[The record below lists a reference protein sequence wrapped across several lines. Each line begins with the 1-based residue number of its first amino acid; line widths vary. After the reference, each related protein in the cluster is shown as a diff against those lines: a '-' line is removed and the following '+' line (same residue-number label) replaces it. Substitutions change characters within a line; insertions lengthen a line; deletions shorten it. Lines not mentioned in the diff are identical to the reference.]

1 MFNRKQ
7 SFLGNDG
14 ESLFFWG
21 ARQTGKST
29 LLKTLFNNSL
39 YIDLLKTDLY
49 YRFQKQPSLL
59 REIVQASKNKLVII
73 DEIQK
78 IPMLLDEVHWLIEN
92 LNIQFILSGS
102 SSRKILRS
110 GINLLGGRALRYE
123 LYPLVSDEIPEF
135 NLQKALNNGLLPRHY
150 LSENPKK
157 RIEAY
162 VVNYLQDEIAMEA
175 KIRNIGAFSKFLEA
189 AAFTNGE
196 IVNYTN
202 IASDC
207 NVSSVTVKEYF
218 QILEDTLI
226 GRFLPSFQK
235 RQKRKVILAPKF
247 YFFDIGIVNHLLKRV
262 KIEMGTENYGNA
274 LEHFIYMEM
283 FAYSKYSNSNFTLSY
298 WRTTSQNEIDF
309 ILGDAEVAIEVK
321 STSNVHSK
329 QLQSMKIFLDE
340 FPHCKG
346 IIVAHEPFERQIG
359 NIRIIPVNE
368 FLQQL
373 WNGHV
378 I

>member
-1 MFNRKQ
+1 
-7 SFLGNDG
+7 
-14 ESLFFWG
+14 
-21 ARQTGKST
+21 
-29 LLKTLFNNSL
+29 
-39 YIDLLKTDLY
+39 
-49 YRFQKQPSLL
+49 
-59 REIVQASKNKLVII
+59 
-73 DEIQK
+73 
-78 IPMLLDEVHWLIEN
+78 
-92 LNIQFILSGS
+92 
-102 SSRKILRS
+102 
-110 GINLLGGRALRYE
+110 
-123 LYPLVSDEIPEF
+123 
-135 NLQKALNNGLLPRHY
+135 
-150 LSENPKK
+150 
-157 RIEAY
+157 
-162 VVNYLQDEIAMEA
+162 MEA

-247 YFFDIGIVNHLLKRV
+247 YLFDIGIVNHLLRRG

-283 FAYSKYSNSNFTLSY
+283 FAYSKYSNSNFTLCY
-298 WRTTSQNEIDF
+298 WRTTNQNEIDF

-321 STSNVHSK
+321 STTNVQSK
-329 QLQSMKIFLDE
+329 QLQSMKIFLEE

-346 IIVAHEPFERQIG
+346 IIVANEPFERQIG
-359 NIRIIPVNE
+359 NIRIIPVHE
-368 FLQQL
+368 FLPQL
-373 WNGHV
+373 WNGKV